1 MMCLSRGLM
10 MPLWAIHRLIASAID
25 LFVQHDFA
33 TDGTRRVTRITECAG
48 VEGDRV
54 VLRDLFTYQRKGAEA
69 SGRETGEWVSG
80 GAAPRFLEKC
90 AKLGFTLPPDVY
102 APGADPT
109 GAAAGPAETPKAG
122 NEGPGD

>member
-1 MMCLSRGLM
+1 
-10 MPLWAIHRLIASAID
+10 
-25 LFVQHDFA
+25 
-33 TDGTRRVTRITECAG
+33 
-48 VEGDRV
+48 V
-54 VLRDLFTYQRKGAEA
+54 VLRDLFAYRRKGVDA

-102 APGADPT
+102 AQGTDPT

-122 NEGPGD
+122 NEGPAD